1 MKLLGK
7 LIEYLFMN
15 RKHPRYSRILF
26 KFCSRY
32 VNFCYGDNNFD
43 RVTNGE
49 HRLLREIIP
58 HSDVIFDIGANTG
71 SYSQDIL
78 DIKKVSIHAF
88 EPDPRAFEKLKEK
101 SVRANDCAIGKEPGR
116 MTLNL
121 HKNKTVLNS
130 LLNIHSDADLSSKAE
145 VKIDTVDNYAEAN
158 NVNRIDFMKIDVEGY
173 EFFVL
178 QGARE
183 MLRRK
188 AVDFIQFEF
197 SGATVSSRA
206 FLKDFIDFFTDLGY
220 TLYRIK
226 PFSIEKV
233 IYFPD
238 QERFTLTNYIAIR
251 NGASTGH
258 MKMTNPFYH

>member
-7 LIEYLFMN
+7 LVEFVFMN
-15 RKHPRYSRILF
+15 RRYPRYSRILF

-32 VNFCYGDNNFD
+32 IDFCYGDNNFD
-43 RVTNGE
+43 RITNGE

-58 HSDVIFDIGANTG
+58 HSQVIFDIGANTG

-88 EPDPRAFEKLKEK
+88 EPDLRAFERLKEK
-101 SVRANDCAIGKEPGR
+101 NVRANNCALGKETGM
-116 MTLNL
+116 MTLNF

-130 LLNIHSDADLSSKAE
+130 LLNIHSDADLSSKTE
-145 VKIDTVDNYAEAN
+145 VRIDTVDNYMVKN
-158 NVNRIDFMKIDVEGY
+158 KMNRIDFMKIDVEGY

-178 QGARE
+178 QGTKE
-183 MLRRK
+183 TLHRK

-197 SGATVSSRA
+197 SGATASA
-206 FLKDFIDFFTDLGY
+206 KIFLKDFIDFFSDLGY

-226 PFSIEKV
+226 PLSIEKV
-233 IYFPD
+233 VYFPD
-238 QERFTLTNYIAIR
+238 QERFTLTNYLAIKD
-251 NGASTGH
+251 GISTGY
-258 MKMTNPFYH
+258 MKITNSFYH